1 MPFTQELPEW
11 KATGTKPPQ
20 SKLDTGWQIG
30 ERPPSGWWNWL
41 LNRTYLAVQE
51 LQQEAIN
58 VDQKGV
64 AGGVA
69 SLGADGKVP
78 ASQLN
83 VSSPPDAS
91 TTVKGIVMLE
101 DSVTSVSTSK
111 AATPNSVKTVSDAL
125 SGHTSNANIHVTTG
139 DKANWNSKETTTGA
153 QAKADAAQAAAN
165 TYTDSKTANLIPV
178 TQKGQPSGV
187 ATLGTDGKVP
197 ATQLP
202 TIASTAND
210 ITIADANDYYM
221 STKVEGALQ
230 EIGQTLAGTRASIVT
245 TAQQLGVM

>member
-41 LNRTYLAVQE
+41 LNSTYLAIQE

-58 VDQKGV
+58 TDQKGV
-64 AGGVA
+64 ANGVA
-69 SLGADGKVP
+69 TLDPTGKVP

-101 DSVTSVSTSK
+101 DSVTSTSVAK
-111 AATPNSVKTVSDAL
+111 AATPKSVK
-125 SGHTSNANIHVTTG
+125 
-139 DKANWNSKETTTGA
+139 
-153 QAKADAAQAAAN
+153 QAYDLAAA
-165 TYTDSKTANLIPV
+165 AIPV
-178 TQKGQPSGV
+178 SQKAQPNGV
-187 ATLGTDGKVP
+187 ATLGADGKVP

-202 TIASTAND
+202 TIASTASD
-210 ITIADANDYYM
+210 ITITDTANYYT
-221 STKVEGALQ
+221 SPNVEGALA
-230 EIGQTLAGTRASIVT
+230 EIGQTLAGTRTSIVT

>member
-11 KATGTKPPQ
+11 NVAGTKPPQ

-58 VDQKGV
+58 VDQRGV
-64 AGGVA
+64 ANGVA

-101 DSVTSVSTSK
+101 NSTTSTSVTK
-111 AATPNSVKTVSDAL
+111 AATPNSVKSAYDLAASAVP
-125 SGHTSNANIHVTTG
+125 TS
-139 DKANWNSKETTTGA
+139 
-153 QAKADAAQAAAN
+153 
-165 TYTDSKTANLIPV
+165 
-178 TQKGQPSGV
+178 QKGQASGV
-187 ATLGTDGKVP
+187 ATLGPDGKVP
-197 ATQLP
+197 TAQLP
-202 TIASTAND
+202 TIASTATD
-210 ITIADANDYYM
+210 ITITDAANYYVA
-221 STKVEGALQ
+221 TQVEGALA
-230 EIGQTLAGTRASIVT
+230 EIGQTLAGTRTSIVT

>member
-58 VDQKGV
+58 TDQKGV
-64 AGGVA
+64 ANGVA

-101 DSVTSVSTSK
+101 NSTTSTSVTK
-111 AATPNSVKTVSDAL
+111 AATPNSVKSAYDL
-125 SGHTSNANIHVTTG
+125 
-139 DKANWNSKETTTGA
+139 
-153 QAKADAAQAAAN
+153 AAAAVP
-165 TYTDSKTANLIPV
+165 TS
-178 TQKGQPSGV
+178 QKGQPSGV

-210 ITIADANDYYM
+210 ITIADANDYYT
-221 STKVEGALQ
+221 STKVEGALA
-230 EIGQTLAGTRASIVT
+230 EIGQTLAGTRTSIVT